1 MANKKT
7 KNNTV
12 SKITKDI
19 KLLSDNL
26 SRLTELLKEEREFNK
41 MILSKQNSNFVLD
54 IELTSLERERD
65 KIKTRIA
72 NITDEK
78 QKKVK
83 QKQKEKIE
91 EDLSKET
98 YNRSAAAASFQ
109 SGNMGGLISGLIF
122 SYLGRNEKT
131 FDDIQK
137 QREQYN
143 EQEIALEK
151 DSLESKLKSL
161 NDKKTALKQD
171 LLVDKLQTP
180 QPKTP
185 TPVEQ
190 TDDKKTALKQDLL
203 VDKLQT
209 PQEKEDKEVV
219 KIKQRSQDDKLKSL
233 AKTKISFPIPISVS
247 LIKIEKDALSSLKT
261 LFEEIQYSSGNTS
274 PGPVPPIT
282 PGGGRTSPGTPSGP
296 PGGSRIP
303 PILPG
308 AGRMLSR
315 MIPRIATKLPW
326 LAAAYGGYKVLEGGT
341 DSGVK
346 ETLPSFKTTPEK
358 EIKPLDRAKSSLSNV
373 LSTAYGLAED
383 AMPLMLPLKLLPDTY
398 KPTKENIG
406 GLLEKPIFDF
416 DWFSGTP
423 KPQEPATTPA
433 TATPNKSTSSA
444 PEEASKHIFDS
455 FNLPIGEI
463 EERMIDKTLVEEI
476 RKQFPDEAEAEA
488 VMRLSYS
495 ESGGNPKSNRGG
507 ADMGAFQFNVGTA
520 PSIKKKLGINPDKSV
535 VDLSAKE
542 QVQMYKEYI
551 EPLVKSGV
559 PLTAENLKVFGFAS
573 STGKTALI
581 KEMKNSGDRSSVI
594 YPKADVQTTLR
605 GHSHF
610 QKMAELS
617 DAGGDLTLKGMR
629 RWMGQGD
636 NSATKANTQP
646 VSTAAKVTTPE
657 SKIEGNNTKSKIV
670 TKEEFASGTVKEF
683 NARDYQSEIDDMIPE
698 LKEQYPLLYPSELR
712 RKAAEQI
719 QKKILLRQIEPKGT
733 RVERAESMT
742 APASV
747 TQPTAPA
754 VTPILQPKTIGLAT
768 YAKSMTNRELL
779 EQNKQSTANSVVSSI
794 VTNNNV
800 IGGGTTKE
808 VASTIPR
815 TRNSWDY
822 GISV

>member
-1 MANKKT
+1 MANKRRKRNRKAT
-7 KNNTV
+7 D
-12 SKITKDI
+12 KDI

-41 MILSKQNSNFVLD
+41 MILSKQKSNSVLE
-54 IELTSLERERD
+54 IELTSLQRERD
-65 KIKTRIA
+65 RIKTRIS

-78 QKKVK
+78 QKKIK
-83 QKQKEKIE
+83 QKQIE

-109 SGNMGGLISGLIF
+109 SGTMGGLISGLIF

-151 DSLESKLKSL
+151 ESLESKLKSL
-161 NDKKTALKQD
+161 DDKKTALKQD
-171 LLVDKLQTP
+171 LLVDRSQTP

-274 PGPVPPIT
+274 PGPIPPIL
-282 PGGGRTSPGTPSGP
+282 PGAGRTSPVT
-296 PGGSRIP
+296 PGGSPGVSRIP

-308 AGRMLSR
+308 AGGMLSR

-326 LAAAYGGYKVLEGGT
+326 LAAAYGGYKILEGGT

-346 ETLPSFKTTPEK
+346 ETLPSFKKTPEK

-423 KPQEPATTPA
+423 KPQETETTKP
-433 TATPNKSTSSA
+433 TQIGLNTFPI
-444 PEEASKHIFDS
+444 PEGANKHIHES
-455 FNLPIGEI
+455 FNLPIETI
-463 EERMIDKTLVEEI
+463 ESRMIDKTLVEEI
-476 RKQFPDEAEAEA
+476 RKQFPNEAEAEA

-495 ESGGNPKSNRGG
+495 ESGGNPKSNRAG

-581 KEMKNSGDRSSVI
+581 KEMNSGDRSSVI
-594 YPKADVQTTLR
+594 YPKADVQTKLR
-605 GHSHF
+605 GHPHF

-629 RWMGQGD
+629 RWMGQGV
-636 NSATKANTQP
+636 NSATRANTQP
-646 VSTAAKVTTPE
+646 VSTAAKVPTPE
-657 SKIEGNNTKSKIV
+657 SKIEGNSTKSKIV
-670 TKEEFASGTVKEF
+670 
-683 NARDYQSEIDDMIPE
+683 
-698 LKEQYPLLYPSELR
+698 

-719 QKKILLRQIEPKGT
+719 QKKILRREIESKRTT
-733 RVERAESMT
+733 RVEQAESMT
-742 APASV
+742 ASASV

-754 VTPILQPKTIGLAT
+754 VTPILQPNKATTGLTT
-768 YAKSMTNRELL
+768 YAKSMMNKESL

-800 IGGGTTKE
+800 SGGGNTRE

-815 TRNSWDY
+815 TRNSWDH